1 MRPQPP
7 RCISV
12 PHPNSKPF
20 PTLLCSGPSCQD
32 LGPEPPG
39 PLLLITCSRRP
50 FPASALRGCSRCA
63 PSPQC
68 SSPAGPIVRPPN
80 TPRSPRARRLLRYAS
95 SNLSTS
101 GVWGRVV
108 LWASQGLQQHPRP
121 PPVVSLGKT
130 AEHVQRPASSDLWEL
145 RPSPWPTGPAGP
157 RPPRVQHERPLFPLP
172 PAVRV
177 RALPTTRG
185 GRQRGASGHAPG
197 VHPTPPPLC
206 CPLPDLASSLPRHKL
221 SYFVSLFVDGFISFL
236 APRSRGL
243 SLPSAL
249 VPQDPKQGRGVGNPG
264 PQTSRRDGGFS
275 RV

>member
-39 PLLLITCSRRP
+39 PLLLFTCSRRP

-68 SSPAGPIVRPPN
+68 SSPAGPIVHLPN

-121 PPVVSLGKT
+121 PPVVSPYT
-130 AEHVQRPASSDLWEL
+130 AQCLPGAASPPAENHCSRQDGRARPASSVQRSLGATPVAVAHGPC
-145 RPSPWPTGPAGP
+145 RSSPAP
-157 RPPRVQHERPLFPLP
+157 RPARA
-172 PAVRV
+172 PA
-177 RALPTTRG
+177 
-185 GRQRGASGHAPG
+185 
-197 VHPTPPPLC
+197 
-206 CPLPDLASSLPRHKL
+206 
-221 SYFVSLFVDGFISFL
+221 
-236 APRSRGL
+236 
-243 SLPSAL
+243 LPSAARC
-249 VPQDPKQGRGVGNPG
+249 PRPG
-264 PQTSRRDGGFS
+264 PSHHPWGPTAGCLRPRPRSAPHPATPLLPS
-275 RV
+275 P